1 MRETLAEKTFQMVKS
16 IFISKITVL
25 FVEKKEE
32 EKFNNEVKSLNMKR
46 CPKCKAWVEKN
57 KGCNH
62 IVCVCG
68 SNFCYVCGE
77 TLEPSSLGHSC
88 SIPIGSNVSVNNI
101 FSQMIDDFYVSL
113 NHQNP
118 LKYQYKKGPTI
129 KSEKSNKNLDYDQKT
144 ELHVP
149 LKSDGTPDMRFAIS
163 KAVVPIK
170 SDGTPDMRY
179 AINKPSSK
187 EYVYPV
193 GPTKNDG
200 TLDMRFKENKEL
212 VENYSSKK
220 ALNLPMKKDGT
231 LDMRFKV
238 NQEVAKKGSKKK

>member
-1 MRETLAEKTFQMVKS
+1 M
-16 IFISKITVL
+16 
-25 FVEKKEE
+25 FVEKNEE
-32 EKFNNEVKSLNMKR
+32 EKFLDGVKSLNMKR

-62 IVCVCG
+62 IICVCG

-77 TLEPSSLGHSC
+77 TLEPSSLGHNC

-101 FSQMIDDFYVSL
+101 FSQMIDDFYVGL
-113 NHQNP
+113 THQNP
-118 LKYQYKKGPTI
+118 VKYQYKKRPSI
-129 KSEKSNKNLDYDQKT
+129 KSEKTHKNSDYDKKA
-144 ELHVP
+144 EIHEIHVP

-212 VENYSSKK
+212 VENYSSKNV
-220 ALNLPMKKDGT
+220 NLPTKKDGT
-231 LDMRFKV
+231 LDMRFKI
-238 NQEVAKKGSKKK
+238 NQEVAKRGSKKK